1 MAFNFVDGNTV
12 TGEGN
17 TTPLD
22 SVNRAVQGDF
32 VINGGS
38 VTQRGAGTNMS
49 VDVTAASYMI
59 GGTFY
64 SVTGTTNVVISAA
77 PAAGL
82 ERFDVIYA
90 DSSSTISVT
99 AGAAATTGTAK
110 IPDITVTTKI
120 PLAVVYVLTG
130 TSAITNAMITDIRVV
145 NKTRPLR
152 LYQTSG
158 SFTNTTIGDTATF
171 TVPAGLCTSTAEKFR
186 VTANIYASV
195 GLVASKLRVDGVD
208 AGIVPNTVAQT
219 VGGITSTITQDQ
231 GTNTVAWLNSVG
243 TAAGPDRITGLSAN
257 FMTAGFTIKLRTGVN
272 AAGTGYYS
280 YSVYLE

>member
-32 VINGGS
+32 VISGGAVS
-38 VTQRGAGTNMS
+38 QRGAGTNMS

-59 GGTFY
+59 VGTFY

-99 AGAAATTGTAK
+99 AGTAATTGTAK
-110 IPDITVTTKI
+110 IP
-120 PLAVVYVLTG
+120 L
-130 TSAITNAMITDIRVV
+130 
-145 NKTRPLR
+145 
-152 LYQTSG
+152 
-158 SFTNTTIGDTATF
+158 
-171 TVPAGLCTSTAEKFR
+171 
-186 VTANIYASV
+186 
-195 GLVASKLRVDGVD
+195 
-208 AGIVPNTVAQT
+208 
-219 VGGITSTITQDQ
+219 
-231 GTNTVAWLNSVG
+231 
-243 TAAGPDRITGLSAN
+243 LS
-257 FMTAGFTIKLRTGVN
+257 
-272 AAGTGYYS
+272 
-280 YSVYLE
+280 